1 MTRRKVRYNVKTDSG
16 EQIILRHRWT
26 VAILNELREID
37 RIKER
42 FLRQFAP
49 SDEYHEHREGLVQG
63 SGLHCLIFSV
73 SSDGVAEDKIIGK
86 FSIFDL
92 TIAKSLA

>member
-49 SDEYHEHREGLVQG
+49 SDEYHEHREGLVQ
-63 SGLHCLIFSV
+63 
-73 SSDGVAEDKIIGK
+73 
-86 FSIFDL
+86 
-92 TIAKSLA
+92 